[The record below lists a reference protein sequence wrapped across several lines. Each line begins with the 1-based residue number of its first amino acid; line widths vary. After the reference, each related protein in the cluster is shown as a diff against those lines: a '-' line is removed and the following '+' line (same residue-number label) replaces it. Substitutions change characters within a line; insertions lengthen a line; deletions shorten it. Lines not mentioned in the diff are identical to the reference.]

1 MATSTTQARRD
12 TTLEQRARDDRMRRL
27 RKQLPNYLF
36 VLPHLIF
43 FCLFLLWPILFGLR
57 MSFYDWKIM
66 AKTQTWIGFDNY
78 TRLWGDPLWWKTLGN
93 TVYFAILTMILNIGV
108 SLGAA
113 AAVKQRIWGRNF
125 FRTVYYVPVVLSVS
139 AMALVMQRVFDP
151 TRGLL
156 NYYIT
161 DVFHGP
167 RIVWLGNADIVI
179 PAISLATVWWTFGG
193 PMLVFLAGLQIIPE
207 SYYEAAKIDGADN
220 KQTFLRITLPL
231 LKPTLLFVGVT
242 QFIAQMQVFGQPLIM
257 TGGGPGNSSR
267 TVMVYLYQTAW
278 SFFKMGYASAMAWLL
293 FAVTVAT
300 TALLFRFSRRMVYY
314 EGAVG

>member
-193 PMLVFLAGLQIIPE
+193 PMLVFLAGLQTIPE

-220 KQTFLRITLPL
+220 KQTFLNITLPL
-231 LKPTLLFVGVT
+231 LKPTMLFVGVT

-278 SFFKMGYASAMAWLL
+278 SFFKM
-293 FAVTVAT
+293 
-300 TALLFRFSRRMVYY
+300 
-314 EGAVG
+314 

>member
-193 PMLVFLAGLQIIPE
+193 PMLVFLAGLQNIPE

-220 KQTFLRITLPL
+220 KQTFWNITLPL

-278 SFFKMGYASAMAWLL
+278 SFFKMGYASAMAVALAVIMIIVTLVQFRLL
-293 FAVTVAT
+293 
-300 TALLFRFSRRMVYY
+300 RNQNEY
-314 EGAVG
+314 

>member
-12 TTLEQRARDDRMRRL
+12 TSLEQRARDDRMRRL

-36 VLPHLIF
+36 ILPHLIF
-43 FCLFLLWPILFGLR
+43 FCVFLLWPILFGLR

-108 SLGAA
+108 SLAA
-113 AAVKQRIWGRNF
+113 ATAVKQRIWGRNF

-156 NYYIT
+156 
-161 DVFHGP
+161 
-167 RIVWLGNADIVI
+167 
-179 PAISLATVWWTFGG
+179 
-193 PMLVFLAGLQIIPE
+193 
-207 SYYEAAKIDGADN
+207 
-220 KQTFLRITLPL
+220 
-231 LKPTLLFVGVT
+231 
-242 QFIAQMQVFGQPLIM
+242 
-257 TGGGPGNSSR
+257 
-267 TVMVYLYQTAW
+267 
-278 SFFKMGYASAMAWLL
+278 
-293 FAVTVAT
+293 
-300 TALLFRFSRRMVYY
+300 
-314 EGAVG
+314 

>member
-1 MATSTTQARRD
+1 MATSTTQARR
-12 TTLEQRARDDRMRRL
+12 EQSMQRTRDDRARRL

-36 VLPHLIF
+36 ILPHLIF
-43 FCLFLLWPILFGLR
+43 FAVFLLWPILFGLR

-66 AKTQTWIGFDNY
+66 AKEQTWIGFDNY
-78 TRLWGDPLWWKTLGN
+78 TRLWNDPLWWKTLVN
-93 TVYFAILTMILNIGV
+93 TIYFALLTMAINIGV

-113 AAVKQRIWGRNF
+113 TAVKQRIMGRNF

-167 RIVWLGNADIVI
+167 RIVWLGDANIVI
-179 PAISLATVWWTFGG
+179 PAISLATVWWTFGT
-193 PMLVFLAGLQIIPE
+193 PMLVFLAGLQNIPE
-207 SYYEAAKIDGADN
+207 SYYEAAKIDGADS
-220 KQTFLRITLPL
+220 KQTFFNITLPL
-231 LKPTLLFVGVT
+231 LKPTLLFIGVT

-267 TVMVYLYQTAW
+267 MVMVYLYQTAW
-278 SFFKMGYASAMAWLL
+278 SFFKMGYASAMAVALAIIMIIVTLL
-293 FAVTVAT
+293 QFR
-300 TALLFRFSRRMVYY
+300 LLRNQTEF
-314 EGAVG
+314 

>member
-12 TTLEQRARDDRMRRL
+12 ASLEQRARDDRMRRL

-36 VLPHLIF
+36 ILPHLIF
-43 FCLFLLWPILFGLR
+43 FCVFLLWPILFGLR

-193 PMLVFLAGLQIIPE
+193 PMLVFLAGLQTIPE

-220 KQTFLRITLPL
+220 KQTFLNITLPL
-231 LKPTLLFVGVT
+231 LKPTMLFVGVT

-278 SFFKMGYASAMAWLL
+278 SFFKMGYASAMAVALAVIMIIVTLL
-293 FAVTVAT
+293 QFR
-300 TALLFRFSRRMVYY
+300 LLRNQTEY
-314 EGAVG
+314 